1 MKHEKIKKRLIG
13 VAVVL
18 AAALVILGAAVL
30 FQALSDRKGDSLS
43 DLEALKLLEEHTG
56 KTLQDTGT
64 AIIFEEHSYSMRPNS
79 GH

>member
-18 AAALVILGAAVL
+18 AAALVILGVAVL

-43 DLEALKLLEEHTG
+43 DLDG
-56 KTLQDTGT
+56 KKKPYTCGIRTT
-64 AIIFEEHSYSMRPNS
+64 H
-79 GH
+79 